1 MVAGGLSLPV
11 PRRWRWQVALAS
23 GAGKWRWQ
31 VALASVPEKRSYMVA
46 IAAGAFMV
54 LGAQTALAAQAA
66 NRPSFKQDV
75 EPIFAQHCIQC
86 HMPGK
91 IGYEAI
97 ALDLTTYQGVRNGSM
112 HGLIVIPH
120 HPQRS
125 TLMKVLDWSKPYY
138 LKMPPLAHELSQ
150 QDLETI
156 RAWILAGA
164 KND

>member
-1 MVAGGLSLPV
+1 
-11 PRRWRWQVALAS
+11 
-23 GAGKWRWQ
+23 
-31 VALASVPEKRSYMVA
+31 MVA
-46 IAAGAFMV
+46 IAVGAFMM
-54 LGAQTALAAQAA
+54 LGAQTASAAQAA
-66 NRPSFKQDV
+66 NGPSFKQDV

-97 ALDLTTYQGVRNGSM
+97 GLDLTTYQGVRNGSM
-112 HGLIVIPH
+112 HGLVVIPR

-125 TLMKVLDWSKPYY
+125 TLMKVLDWSKPYD
-138 LKMPPLAHELSQ
+138 LKMPPLTRELSQ
-150 QDLETI
+150 QDRETI